1 MNKEGLNEFHTTH
14 MHGFG
19 LSIVGI
25 ILVVERHT
33 GIIHGIYAAV
43 ADSTT
48 EHITGKIGDGI
59 AESVKCFFDM
69 RDPTFTV
76 QQVNKCLPFITV
88 TQMQAVSVKVE
99 FVLVMVSLPMASFGR
114 R

>member
-1 MNKEGLNEFHTTH
+1 MAGKANTAKTFGQYMNKEGLNEFYTTH

-43 ADSTT
+43 ADSTV
-48 EHITGKIGDGI
+48 EYITGKNVPAGYI
-59 AESVKCFFDM
+59 AS
-69 RDPTFTV
+69 
-76 QQVNKCLPFITV
+76 
-88 TQMQAVSVKVE
+88 
-99 FVLVMVSLPMASFGR
+99 G
-114 R
+114 

>member
-43 ADSTT
+43 ADSTA
-48 EHITGKIGDGI
+48 EYITG
-59 AESVKCFFDM
+59 
-69 RDPTFTV
+69 
-76 QQVNKCLPFITV
+76 
-88 TQMQAVSVKVE
+88 
-99 FVLVMVSLPMASFGR
+99 
-114 R
+114 